1 MEMNEMEFYKMA
13 YQGLDELAAKVA
25 EAKDY
30 AASKFNKM
38 MAEMQA
44 AVQQPVVQPE
54 PVKEEK
60 TPTTKKE
67 K

>member
-1 MEMNEMEFYKMA
+1 MEMNEMEFYKIA
-13 YQGLDELAAKVA
+13 YQGLEELAIKVA
-25 EAKDY
+25 EAKDF

-44 AVQQPVVQPE
+44 AAQQPVVQE
-54 PVKEEK
+54 PAEK
-60 TPTTKKE
+60 TPSTKKE

>member
-1 MEMNEMEFYKMA
+1 MEMNEMEFYKIA

-25 EAKDY
+25 EAKDF

-44 AVQQPVVQPE
+44 AAQQPVVQE
-54 PVKEEK
+54 PVEK
-60 TPTTKKE
+60 TPSTKKE